1 MPDPLTTPPLRVGI
15 LGAANI
21 ARSFVAGVKLS
32 NRVTVSAVA
41 SRDADK
47 ARAFARELAIARHF
61 GSYEA
66 LLADRDIDAVYIPL
80 PNSLHAEWSIRAAGA
95 GKHVLC
101 EKPLSAS
108 AAEAR
113 AMFDAARRHGVHLV
127 EGYPYRAQPQT
138 LKLRELLDAGVI
150 GDVRL
155 IQASFGFTLGAGENI
170 RLSPQLA
177 GGALMD
183 IGTYPVSLARMIAKA
198 RPTRVHAAAQWTG
211 GGVDRALAATLE
223 FDSGLFAQI
232 TCSFSACLHRQAL
245 IAGSNGVIQT
255 TYLNHTSSAAQAVLQ
270 RGQRLSRGGGSIR
283 AARERRP
290 DTVVGHYA
298 RRIDRHHADAGRDPS
313 ERTQRRCDRA
323 SRESLALALAPRAAH
338 GNLNQGR
345 PTAIRSMTQGR
356 VSSSS
361 DR

>member
-1 MPDPLTTPPLRVGI
+1 MRE
-15 LGAANI
+15 
-21 ARSFVAGVKLS
+21 
-32 NRVTVSAVA
+32 A
-41 SRDADK
+41 S
-47 ARAFARELAIARHF
+47 
-61 GSYEA
+61 
-66 LLADRDIDAVYIPL
+66 V
-80 PNSLHAEWSIRAAGA
+80 
-95 GKHVLC
+95 
-101 EKPLSAS
+101 AS

-270 RGQRLSRGGGSIR
+270 LRVGTDKDAVDSFVQTSAVNGFLAEAEAFERLVRGGPTQWSGTTPEESIDIMLTLDAIR
-283 AARERRP
+283 ASARS
-290 DTVVGHYA
+290 G
-298 RRIDRHHADAGRDPS
+298 
-313 ERTQRRCDRA
+313 
-323 SRESLALALAPRAAH
+323 AAIELPA
-338 GNLNQGR
+338 NR
-345 PTAIRSMTQGR
+345 
-356 VSSSS
+356 
-361 DR
+361 